1 MSLTRSRKAKGRRL
15 QNWVR
20 DSLRGLFL
28 TLTDDDIRVAIMG
41 ETGADV
47 KLSANAKKLFPYDI
61 ECKNTE
67 GWKKLYD
74 AYDQADG
81 HGDEQPIVFIKMNRR
96 NPLVVVDAKH
106 FLRLNNAGFL
116 TDPVK
121 VEFLNERKR

>member
-1 MSLTRSRKAKGRRL
+1 MTQIRSRKAKGRRL

-28 TLTDDDIRVAIMG
+28 TLTDDDVRVAIMG
-41 ETGADV
+41 ETGSDI
-47 KLSANAKKLFPYDI
+47 KLSKTAKKLFPYDI

-67 GWKKLYD
+67 GWKKVYD

-81 HGDEQPIVFIKMNRR
+81 HGEDQPLVFIKMNRR
-96 NPLVVVDAKH
+96 NPLVLVDAKH
-106 FLRLNNAGFL
+106 FMRLNNSGYI

-121 VEFLNERKR
+121 VEYMDERKR

>member
-1 MSLTRSRKAKGRRL
+1 MTQIRSRKAKGRRL

-28 TLTDDDIRVAIMG
+28 TLTDDDVRVAIMG
-41 ETGADV
+41 ETGSDI
-47 KLSANAKKLFPYDI
+47 KLSKTAKKLFPYDI

-67 GWKKLYD
+67 GWKKVYD

-81 HGDEQPIVFIKMNRR
+81 HGDDQPLVFIKMNRR
-96 NPLVVVDAKH
+96 NPLVLVDAKH
-106 FLRLNNAGFL
+106 FMRLNNSGYI

-121 VEFLNERKR
+121 VEYMDERKR